1 VMRDDRAAP
10 PAPILA
16 AAPPAIR
23 AGFTLLEVTVAMA
36 VLALGLVAVVD
47 INAGAARLHEA
58 SRHLTVA
65 TLLARGKMLD
75 LEQKLNEE
83 GFSDF
88 DTQLDGL
95 FDTEGHPDYRWH
107 AEILKPDLSKSAE
120 QLTTMITG
128 ALGGGA
134 TTGGAG
140 GGVDQSG
147 AGALAGFI
155 GQSSLLP
162 ANGQLPPGVTLPS
175 SSSSSASAPTTTG
188 LSGFLGGAATGLI
201 QQQVQS
207 LVDQLQ
213 KGVREVRLTVYWPEG
228 RSEDSLSIAT
238 HLVVLAPTGAGTS
251 GQTPPGQGTATT
263 PGAPGA
269 PALPGIPAMPG
280 LPVRTMPG
288 AQVPGTIAP
297 GGGVIDQR

>member
-1 VMRDDRAAP
+1 VTLGNRVGRP
-10 PAPILA
+10 NP
-16 AAPPAIR
+16 
-23 AGFTLLEVTVAMA
+23 AGFTLLEVMVAMA

-58 SRHLTVA
+58 SRHLTVG

-88 DTQLDGL
+88 DTQLDGI
-95 FDTEGHPDYRWH
+95 FDAEGHPDYRWH
-107 AEILKPDLSKSAE
+107 AEILKPDLTKSAE
-120 QLTTMITG
+120 QLTTMITS

-134 TTGGAG
+134 TAGASGSGSDATAG
-140 GGVDQSG
+140 G
-147 AGALAGFI
+147 GALAGLL
-155 GQSSLLP
+155 GQASLLP

-188 LSGFLGGAATGLI
+188 LSGLLGGAATGLI
-201 QQQVQS
+201 QSQVQT

-228 RSEDSLSIAT
+228 KGEDNLSIAT
-238 HLVVLAPTGAGTS
+238 HLVVLNPTGAGTS
-251 GQTPPGQGTATT
+251 GTTPPGQGTTT
-263 PGAPGA
+263 SAGAAGLPGVPGQANLPGTPGLPGAPGGA
-269 PALPGIPAMPG
+269 ALPGI
-280 LPVRTMPG
+280 R
-288 AQVPGTIAP
+288 
-297 GGGVIDQR
+297 